1 MPSKHGGTPSRTTLL
16 VQRAS
21 DFDVLLEGV
30 GDAVVGAH
38 AEGVI
43 RFIRRW
49 KEVPFGRGQLLT
61 KRCAT

>member
-1 MPSKHGGTPSRTTLL
+1 MPSKRAETPSRTTLL
-16 VQRAS
+16 VQRAA
-21 DFDVLLEGV
+21 DFEVLLEGV

-38 AEGVI
+38 AAGVI

-49 KEVPFGRGQLLT
+49 KEMPFGRGQLLT